1 MVRGVWGG
9 AFWGHFLTNLSE
21 QMALRGPS
29 WRQDGRIVA
38 PKCAKYSLKAIL
50 GRKLFRWGGCG
61 VDVGSA
67 RLAGGG
73 VRGGIVNYLQIF
85 KEDICRYLKKISAD
99 SSKSAGICWKS
110 ICKGVC
116 REGYLHKNVK
126 GPANPPKTLECPR
139 APCGSCLGP
148 EQ

>member
-1 MVRGVWGG
+1 M
-9 AFWGHFLTNLSE
+9 TNLSE

-29 WRQDGRIVA
+29 WRQDGRKVA
-38 PKCAKYSLKAIL
+38 HKCTKCALKAIL
-50 GRKLFRWGGCG
+50 GPKLFIWGGCA
-61 VDVGSA
+61 VDAGTA
-67 RLAGGG
+67 RLAEGG
-73 VRGGIVNYLQIF
+73 VRGGTVKYPQIF

-99 SSKSAGICWKS
+99 SRKSAGICWKS
-110 ICKGVC
+110 ICKGIC
-116 REGYLHKNVK
+116 REGYLQKKVK